1 MPQAIIVRDARY
13 RDRLVGMHASPE
25 RDGNADEHSA
35 EAKGAIAIEGCLG
48 CHCLILVTPQSV
60 IKP

>member
-1 MPQAIIVRDARY
+1 
-13 RDRLVGMHASPE
+13 MHASPE
-25 RDGNADEHSA
+25 RDGNADKRSA
-35 EAKGAIAIEGCLG
+35 EAKGAVAIEGYLG